1 MDGLLCRGMGT
12 EDKGNE
18 EAGARGADRSGVR
31 GPAAG

>member
-12 EDKGNE
+12 EDKGTVA
-18 EAGARGADRSGVR
+18 AGARGADWGGVR

>member
-12 EDKGNE
+12 EDKGDE
-18 EAGARGADRSGVR
+18 EAGAWGADRGGVR